1 MTRLNWPAAL
11 FAALFALPLFALA
24 VSQVEG
30 PMDATRWALLI
41 VEFALGTLGVWMI
54 WSRN

>member
-1 MTRLNWPAAL
+1 MTRLNWPVSL
-11 FAALFALPLFALA
+11 FAALFAGLLALA
-24 VSQVEG
+24 VTQAEV

-41 VEFALGTLGVWMI
+41 VEFVLGTLGVWMI